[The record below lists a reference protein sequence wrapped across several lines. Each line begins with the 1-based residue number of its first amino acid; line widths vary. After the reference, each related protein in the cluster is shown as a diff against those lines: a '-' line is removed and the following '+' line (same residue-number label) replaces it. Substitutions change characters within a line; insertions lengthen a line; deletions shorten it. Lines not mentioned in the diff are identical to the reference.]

1 MNGKAGVYS
10 CGVICALFLFAASG
24 SWAADTLCTVIGS
37 STAVDTTIAV
47 DSIFYEPAQDLV
59 TAFEATTAGSGKTIR
74 VCHNSTEHLLAEIKN
89 GIALPA
95 SAFSADPG
103 FPRYGLFMAANV
115 AAPNSLQS
123 STHTIAYTY
132 AYDTPVFFARRD
144 TINTVQGLM
153 SGLEGGTSATMPGIA
168 TSSQAI
174 NTSNARMV
182 AVADSKT
189 DHNGRIAATILSDMG
204 LQLRKRG
211 ITTPSWVHSP
221 LYFDSN
227 LAYRSVIDGI
237 NVSGFASKGQIC
249 RQINSGSVTYVE
261 FTGAKYTSHQNT
273 ILLNSSNLTASALN
287 SYIQGRIID
296 GTWNTFLSDHCY
308 GTF

>member
-1 MNGKAGVYS
+1 MNDKAGVCS
-10 CGVICALFLFAASG
+10 CCVIGALFLFAASG

-59 TAFEATTAGSGKTIR
+59 TAFETTTAGSGKTIR

-89 GIALPA
+89 GTALPP
-95 SAFSADPG
+95 SAFPADPG

-115 AAPNSLQS
+115 VAPNSLQA

-153 SGLEGGTSATMPGIA
+153 NGLEGGTSATIPGIA
-168 TSSQAI
+168 TSGQAI
-174 NTSNARMV
+174 NISNARMI

-189 DHNGRIAATILSDMG
+189 DHNGRIAATILRDMG
-204 LQLRKRG
+204 LLSRKWG
-211 ITTPSWVHSP
+211 GGTPSWMHNP
-221 LYFDSN
+221 LYSDSN
-227 LAYRSVIDGI
+227 LAYRSVTDGV

-261 FTGAKYTSHQNT
+261 FTGAKYTSHQNA
-273 ILLNSSNLTASALN
+273 ILLNSSNPIATALN
-287 SYIQGRIID
+287 NYIQGRIID
-296 GTWNTFLSDHCY
+296 GTWNTFLADHCY